1 MKKIYGVYILLGIL
15 SWTLM
20 FSGIFKWAGIPTF
33 DKILTAVLGEATAIT
48 NTLAIVITGAIAA
61 LIIFACL
68 KLTRKVG
75 NASV

>member
-1 MKKIYGVYILLGIL
+1 MRKMYGVYILLGIL

-20 FSGIFKWAGIPTF
+20 FSGIFKWAGVPTF
-33 DKILTAVLGEATAIT
+33 DKILTAVLGEPTAIT
-48 NTLAIVITGAIAA
+48 NILAIVITGAIAA
-61 LIIFACL
+61 LIITACL